1 MVDDAE
7 TREEQHVHAVYNEI
21 ATHFSDTRYKPWP
34 VVSNFLL
41 SRPIGSI
48 GIDVGCGNGKYL
60 AVNPLVFL
68 IGSDRSDALLECAH
82 RINPQQYNLVCADGL
97 HLPHRDNT
105 FDFGI
110 SIAVVHHWSTRERR
124 VAAIRQLLSKLR
136 VGGEAL
142 IHCWALEQEGSRRG
156 FHEGMDQDV
165 LVPWVFN
172 TPATTKVKKEI
183 STTTTKSGSSSNRGP
198 DLSNI
203 PPRERQA
210 YMIKWKQKQEQE
222 KKQKLRQQE
231 ENKDKGKD
239 KDSNVKYR
247 YYHLYRKGE
256 LEEDCISAGGVV
268 VKSGYERDNW
278 YVIVAKVQ
286 KAMKQ

>member
-7 TREEQHVHAVYNEI
+7 IQEEQHVHAVYNEI

-34 VVSNFLL
+34 VVSQFLL

-60 AVNPLVFL
+60 AVNPQVFL
-68 IGSDRSDALLECAH
+68 IGSDRSHALLECAH
-82 RINPQQYNLVCADGL
+82 GINPQRYNLVCADGL

-156 FHEGMDQDV
+156 FHEGMNQDV

-172 TPATTKVKKEI
+172 KKGTSKVRKE
-183 STTTTKSGSSSNRGP
+183 TTTRDNSNNKKSNRGP
-198 DLSNI
+198 DLSAI

-210 YMIKWKQKQEQE
+210 YMVKWRQEREQEQE
-222 KKQKLRQQE
+222 QRQRLRQQE
-231 ENKDKGKD
+231 EDEGED

-256 LEEDCISAGGVV
+256 LEEDCISAGGVI

-278 YVIVAKVQ
+278 YVIVAKQ
-286 KAMKQ
+286 